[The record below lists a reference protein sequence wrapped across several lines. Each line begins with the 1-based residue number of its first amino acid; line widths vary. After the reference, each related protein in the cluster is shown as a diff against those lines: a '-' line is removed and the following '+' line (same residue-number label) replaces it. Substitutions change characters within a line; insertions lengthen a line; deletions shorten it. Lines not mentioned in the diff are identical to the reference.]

1 MDAPFVRLWRGF
13 LTGRVMVALALL
25 VLQGAGQAI
34 NQTTEPAVLAV
45 CVAYLV
51 AAVMLRVLGRH
62 SPPSPKTGPNGSP
75 PLVLTLL
82 RLLPCNCSTQA
93 P

>member
-62 SPPSPKTGPNGSP
+62 SPPSPKTGPQWLPSIGVD
-75 PLVLTLL
+75 LAAIAALQLL
-82 RLLPCNCSTQA
+82 NAA